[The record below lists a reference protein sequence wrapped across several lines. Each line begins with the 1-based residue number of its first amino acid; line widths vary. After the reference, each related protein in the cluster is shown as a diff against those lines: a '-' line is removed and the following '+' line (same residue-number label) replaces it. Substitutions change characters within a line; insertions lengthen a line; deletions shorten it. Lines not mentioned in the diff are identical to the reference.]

1 VIDTERFEH
10 VEVASIYELRA
21 WLVANHAQ
29 EQSIWLV
36 TFKKHISGKYVSV
49 SDILDEVLCFGWIDG
64 LRRKLDDQRTMQLI
78 GPRRHQRWAQT
89 YKIRAD
95 RLIAEG
101 RMMPAGLA
109 PILAFKKTGLWDQTD
124 DIDALILP
132 PDLENALQADSQA
145 LDNFMAFSPSS
156 RRNVLRWINAAKT
169 AATRHKRIAET
180 TSLAAQG
187 KKVPQM

>member
-1 VIDTERFEH
+1 MIDTERFEH
-10 VEVASIYELRA
+10 VEVASVDELRA

-36 TFKKHISGKYVSV
+36 TFKKHVSGKYISV

-64 LRRKLDDQRTMQLI
+64 LRRKLDNQRTMQLI
-78 GPRRHQRWAQT
+78 GPRRHQHWAHT

-101 RMMPAGLA
+101 RMMPAGRA
-109 PILAFKKTGLWDQTD
+109 TILAVKKSGLWDQID
-124 DIDALILP
+124 EVDALIMPL
-132 PDLENALQADSQA
+132 DLENALQAHSQA

-169 AATRHKRIAET
+169 AATRHKRIEQT

-187 KKVPQM
+187 KKVPHM